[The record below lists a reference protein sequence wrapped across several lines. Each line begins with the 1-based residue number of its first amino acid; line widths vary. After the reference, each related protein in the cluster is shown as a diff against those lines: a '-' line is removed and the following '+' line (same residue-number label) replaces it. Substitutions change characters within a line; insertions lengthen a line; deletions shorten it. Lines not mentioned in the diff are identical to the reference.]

1 MIVAYLRG
9 KNRNYSISFQQ
20 EYLISYA
27 LKKGIAIDFTEIDD
41 DSFSTILEERST
53 LLELLHSLHKGDQ
66 ILIYDLWVLS
76 KKVGE
81 LTKIFDCILKND
93 ISIIVSKQDIVI
105 NAQTPLTTLVYLLSE
120 LREQNLHS
128 RKRTMGRP
136 RGSFSK
142 SKFDRYKSQILDMLE
157 ENISVSEISKRLGVS
172 RSSLKD
178 YINSRSLKEIVDS
191 KKIPQVTHAQTQQHP
206 LHSSECDL
214 KTYKIQHKEPQNG

>member
-9 KNRNYSISFQQ
+9 KNRDFSISFQQ

-41 DSFSTILEERST
+41 DPFSTILEERST
-53 LLELLHSLHKGDQ
+53 LLELIHSLKNGDQ

-93 ISIIVSKQDIVI
+93 VSIIVAKQDIVI
-105 NAQTPLTTLVYLLSE
+105 NTRTPLQTLVYLLSE
-120 LREQNLHS
+120 QREQNLHS
-128 RKRTMGRP
+128 KKRVMGRP
-136 RGSFSK
+136 KGSFSK
-142 SKFDRYKSQILDMLE
+142 SKFDKYKSTILDLLE
-157 ENISVSEISKRLGVS
+157 QNISVSEIAKRLGVS

-178 YINSRSLKEIVDS
+178 YINSRSLKEIIES
-191 KKIPQVTHAQTQQHP
+191 KNIPQITNSLARQPLTH
-206 LHSSECDL
+206 SGECDL
-214 KTYKIQHKEPQNG
+214 KNQKIQHKEH

>member
-9 KNRNYSISFQQ
+9 KNRNFSLSFQQ

-53 LLELLHSLHKGDQ
+53 LLALLHSLREGDQ
-66 ILIYDLWVLS
+66 ILVYDLWVIS

-81 LTKIFDCILKND
+81 LTKVFDCILKNG
-93 ISIIVSKQDIVI
+93 ISVIIARQEIVI
-105 NAQTPLTTLVYLLSE
+105 DEKTSLKTLVYLLSE
-120 LREQNLHS
+120 QREQNLYAQH
-128 RKRTMGRP
+128 KVIGRP
-136 RGSFSK
+136 KGSFSK
-142 SKFDRYKSQILDMLE
+142 SKFDKYKSEILGMLE
-157 ENISVSEISKRLGVS
+157 KHLSVSEIAKRLGVS

-191 KKIPQVTHAQTQQHP
+191 KKIPQMTRTHTRQSPALP
-206 LHSSECDL
+206 NECSL
-214 KTYKIQHKEPQNG
+214 KNHKIQHKEH